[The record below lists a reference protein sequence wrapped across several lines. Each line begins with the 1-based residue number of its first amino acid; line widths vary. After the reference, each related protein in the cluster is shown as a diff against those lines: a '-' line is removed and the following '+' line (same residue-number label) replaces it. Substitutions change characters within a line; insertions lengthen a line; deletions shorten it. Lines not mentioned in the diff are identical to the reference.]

1 MNTTIEFMAPRLVGK
16 RFDGHAI
23 PFEVLK
29 NLAVLEDLVIEAAKW
44 KYLEATPDRQRVPR
58 GFTDGV
64 SLQLKEV
71 RDGSVIPVIML
82 TLLTTT
88 PLIPEMGSPLSYFE
102 QGRDA
107 ILDTVSAADAQTQN
121 ANTLPS
127 HLLGYFDQLGRTLR
141 DDEALE
147 LDPKNTARPARL
159 TKETRRRILLQSD
172 KIKELTEEVILRG
185 TVPEMDQEKMSFEF
199 QLVSGPRIKAPL
211 EPQYLDSIL
220 EAFNGYRNNRKIM
233 ISGIGRYNRNEK
245 LLSINSVE
253 HASILE
259 DLDPGARLEEFK
271 TLRNGWL
278 DGKGIAPAPK
288 DLDWLID
295 AFQSHYPDGVP
306 LPYLYPTAEG
316 GVQAEWSLKGWEIS
330 LEIDVDQHQGQ
341 WHALDM
347 SNEQEEEKTLNL
359 NEPADWQCLAKEINQ
374 RTRGDA

>member
-1 MNTTIEFMAPRLVGK
+1 MAPRLVGK

-233 ISGIGRYNRNEK
+233 IRGIGRYSRNEK

-288 DLDWLID
+288 DLDWLIA
-295 AFQSHYPDGVP
+295 AFQSHYPDGLP

-316 GVQAEWSLKGWEIS
+316 GVQAEWSLKGWELS

-359 NEPADWQCLAKEINQ
+359 NEPVDWQCLAKEINQ